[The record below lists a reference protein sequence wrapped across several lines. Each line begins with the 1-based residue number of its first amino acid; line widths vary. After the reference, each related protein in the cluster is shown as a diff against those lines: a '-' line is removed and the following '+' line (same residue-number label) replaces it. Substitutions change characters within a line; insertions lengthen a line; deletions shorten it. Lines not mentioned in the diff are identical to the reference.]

1 MTAPYLTADQFADRF
16 GTLDDGQEAS
26 AKALVQVVSDW
37 IRGQKPDA
45 DPTAAAQVVFE
56 VVRDSLNLAEFS
68 PLKQFEN
75 STSRRTTSGTF
86 ADGDGAAL
94 LSEVIT
100 DRQKR
105 LLGIALRA
113 APAYNFPVND
123 LAMPHESYGVFYS
136 DGYPYRLG
144 PYC

>member
-1 MTAPYLTADQFADRF
+1 MTAPYLEIQAFADRF
-16 GTLDDGQEAS
+16 GPLDDGQTLTATD
-26 AKALVQVVSDW
+26 LLQTVSDW

-45 DPTAAAQVVFE
+45 DTVAAQQVVFE
-56 VVRDSLNLAEFS
+56 VVRDSLTLGEFS

-75 STSRRTTSGTF
+75 TTSRRTTSGTF
-86 ADGDGAAL
+86 ADGDAAAL

-123 LAMPHESYGVFYS
+123 LAMPHE
-136 DGYPYRLG
+136 YRG
-144 PYC
+144 RQFIEPWFFG